1 MTLNVLYL
9 KWTSAEVIVVFD
21 VYGISMCNHFS
32 CRLLFQIHI
41 LINQTTGRL
50 NYRADLIGVRL
61 ASINQILDPWVY
73 ILLRKSVIIK
83 CFKTFKN
90 FVTSEFSGHS
100 KTIKQST
107 KYITNYNRNNNGYS
121 ADCLSEVSPVCLET
135 GTTSVCLDGGGIC
148 ENGSA
153 KPETECLKR
162 NGNSSAALSV
172 YCQKA
177 EDSDSSVNSGNNP
190 NERTTL

>member
-1 MTLNVLYL
+1 MYMNHGHLYTLFY
-9 KWTSAEVIVVFD
+9 
-21 VYGISMCNHFS
+21 
-32 CRLLFQIHI
+32 FQIHI

-90 FVTSEFSGHS
+90 FLTSEFSGHS

-121 ADCLSEVSPVCLET
+121 IDDPEEVSGVCLEN
-135 GTTSVCLDGGGIC
+135 GTTTVCLENGGIYD
-148 ENGSA
+148 NGSSKA
-153 KPETECLKR
+153 ETECLESSHTR
-162 NGNSSAALSV
+162 PISNGYS
-172 YCQKA
+172 CKA
-177 EDSDSSVNSGNNP
+177 EDSDSSENSSG
-190 NERTTL
+190 NERTSL